1 MYRSGSPREMKPAEL
16 EQARLGFNQYLRRKR
31 FSPQFVARHG
41 EELFATAMLE
51 YSRKLAEGVE
61 IENPPGWL
69 ITCAWQRTK
78 SLLEAE
84 DRTPRVVSTE
94 RVPSLADERE
104 HSPEDAALEEDRF
117 RKVQHAVA
125 QLSED
130 ERRLLELSY
139 FEGLAV
145 REVARVLDWHPSKAQ
160 RCHEAAQKHLHKLL
174 GVESLDELIV
184 EIGLA
189 AYVSF
194 IGAGYVGL
202 HLPTGTFEAAIEAVG
217 RGTSAAWARAQDL
230 ARRLPIG
237 GGAESSA
244 GAALQGGAGRV
255 AGACAT
261 AAVAACLAA
270 SGVVG
275 PGVGGILNGGSSAHA
290 HRPKPPDRVA
300 LAPRRAPIAPQPHST
315 SRPVPEPHHSPS
327 SGGGQR
333 DAKNMSAS
341 ASAQRTRQATR
352 ASASQFAVE
361 SEVVPEEASSPPP
374 PAESS
379 APSSP
384 TASASSPTP
393 TQISNEQFGP

>member
-1 MYRSGSPREMKPAEL
+1 MKPAEL

-31 FSPQFVARHG
+31 FSPQFIARHG

-94 RVPSLADERE
+94 RVPSLADDRE

-125 QLSED
+125 KLSED

-189 AYVSF
+189 AYISF
-194 IGAGYVGL
+194 IGAGSVGL
-202 HLPTGTFEAAIEAVG
+202 HLPAGTEAAIEAVS

-275 PGVGGILNGGSSAHA
+275 PGVGELLNGGVSGHA
-290 HRPKPPDRVA
+290 HRPKPHRVA
-300 LAPRRAPIAPQPHST
+300 LAPPRAPIAPRPHLSPQPAPEPRHST
-315 SRPVPEPHHSPS
+315 S

-333 DAKNMSAS
+333 QAKNTSAS

-352 ASASQFAVE
+352 ESASQLAVE
-361 SEVVPEEASSPPP
+361 SEVVPEEEASSPT
-374 PAESS
+374 ESS
-379 APSSP
+379 APTSSN
-384 TASASSPTP
+384 ASASSSTP

>member
-31 FSPQFVARHG
+31 FSPQFIARHG

-51 YSRKLAEGVE
+51 YSRKLAEGAK

-104 HSPEDAALEEDRF
+104 HGPEDAALEEDRF

-174 GVESLDELIV
+174 GVESLDELII

-194 IGAGYVGL
+194 IGASSVGL

-217 RGTSAAWARAQDL
+217 RGTSAAWARAQDI
-230 ARRLPIG
+230 ARRLPFG

-244 GAALQGGAGRV
+244 GAALQGGVGRV

-275 PGVGGILNGGSSAHA
+275 PGVGGLLNGGSSAHA

-315 SRPVPEPHHSPS
+315 SRPVPEPRSTS

-333 DAKNMSAS
+333 QAKNSSAS
-341 ASAQRTRQATR
+341 ASAQRTRRATR
-352 ASASQFAVE
+352 ESASQLAVE
-361 SEVVPEEASSPPP
+361 SEVVPEEEASSPT
-374 PAESS
+374 ESS
-379 APSSP
+379 APTSSS
-384 TASASSPTP
+384 AGASSSTP